1 MSKKVTLADVA
12 KHCGVAKSTV
22 SKVLNRAE
30 GFNVRPEVREQI
42 IAAAKKLNYRPDG
55 FARSLRM
62 PKVQMVM
69 IVGYHMNWASAHGI
83 YEEILDEAIQTLR
96 QHDIR
101 VYMDMNNTSA
111 NQDEWSAMM
120 MHGALVLPGNRTKTT
135 QMLEHLDVPYVVI
148 NDKPN
153 HATESCVYVD
163 DYQGAYQAV
172 EHLID
177 MGHQRI
183 AYKSEILGIPKGQTL
198 LGRKGHYSQHDRRQ
212 GYVDAMKAHGLKP
225 MPGYDLNLAT
235 PQFLDDYLLKF
246 QATAVLL
253 WENTQAVHLLRLCE
267 QKQIRIPED
276 LSMVCFNDIAYDS
289 IPDDFMSVV
298 NLPTHKLGCT
308 ASKMLLDQL
317 QNSGQYK
324 AQQKILSEQFIARH
338 STGKPVFQMECK

>member
-1 MSKKVTLADVA
+1 MSEKVTLADVA
-12 KHCGVAKSTV
+12 KFCNVAKSTV

-42 IAAAKKLNYRPDG
+42 IAAAKQLNYRPDG

-69 IVGYHMNWASAHGI
+69 IVGYNINWASAHGI
-83 YEEILDEAIQTLR
+83 YEEIIDEAVQTLQ

-101 VYMDMNNTSA
+101 VYMDMNNTWA

-120 MHGALVLPGNRTKTT
+120 MHGALVLPGNRNKTT
-135 QMLEHLDVPYVVI
+135 QMLKQLDVPYVVI
-148 NDKPN
+148 NDKPS
-153 HATESCVYVD
+153 HDSESCVCVN
-163 DYQGAYQAV
+163 DYLGAYQAV
-172 EHLID
+172 EHLIAL
-177 MGHQRI
+177 GHQQI
-183 AYKSEILGIPKGQTL
+183 AYKSEILGIPKGQSL
-198 LGRKGHYSQHDRRQ
+198 LGRKGHYSQQDRRQ

-246 QATAVLL
+246 KATAVLL

-267 QKQIRIPED
+267 QKRIRIPED

-298 NLPTHKLGCT
+298 SLPTHQLGCT
-308 ASKMLLDQL
+308 ASKMLIEQL
-317 QNSGQYK
+317 QNPSQYK
-324 AQQKILSEQFIARH
+324 AQQKILAEKVIARR
-338 STGKPVFQMECK
+338 STNQAVLQVQSQ